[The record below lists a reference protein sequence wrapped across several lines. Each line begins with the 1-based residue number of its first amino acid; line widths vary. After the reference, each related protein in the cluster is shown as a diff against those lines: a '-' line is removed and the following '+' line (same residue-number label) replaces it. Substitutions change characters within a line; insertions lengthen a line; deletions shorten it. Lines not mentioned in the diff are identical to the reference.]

1 MLPLGAVLC
10 FFDLLGAR
18 AFARGEL
25 FLQTQF
31 HSPLLLY
38 PTPYPPRPIFTRHRE
53 PTTVELETG
62 RPPLTRGGMVRERSF
77 YKNTY
82 AMVSWTN
89 YRLLPSF
96 WLNLNAVYRLY
107 LIPSTILLPCHQA
120 SYHTANF
127 SWPSHCGPSLDHSHL
142 ASTSCLACDKED
154 WRLASQCS
162 YRRPLLRCSLKKSLF
177 RMFSV
182 LFFTLVKVL
191 LRK

>member
-38 PTPYPPRPIFTRHRE
+38 PTPHPPRPIFTRHRE

-62 RPPLTRGGMVRERSF
+62 RPPLTRGGLVRERSF

-89 YRLLPSF
+89 CRRLENL
-96 WLNLNAVYRLY
+96 WLNLNTVYRLY
-107 LIPSTILLPCHQA
+107 IIPSTILLPCHQA

-127 SWPSHCGPSLDHSHL
+127 SWPGYCGPSPDCSHL
-142 ASTSCLACDKED
+142 AGTSCLPCDKED
-154 WRLASQCS
+154 RCLASQCCHW
-162 YRRPLLRCSLKKSLF
+162 RPLYRCSLKQSF
-177 RMFSV
+177 IFIV
-182 LFFTLVKVL
+182 LFTSLNAS
-191 LRK
+191 